1 MNLEVDVIKGKG
13 IDITATGGLWTA
25 RIEGIPVGTIER
37 ITDQVGFGTPD
48 TVIYK
53 WVIHAPGKPEQ
64 RICDGSA
71 STPYDAASELREAW
85 AARDEE

>member
-1 MNLEVDVIKGKG
+1 VIT
-13 IDITATGGLWTA
+13 ITRTGGLSTA
-25 RIEGIPVGTIER
+25 CIEGITIGTIER

-53 WVIHAPGKPEQ
+53 WTIHEPGKPEQ

-71 STPYDAASELREAW
+71 STPYDAARELREAW
-85 AARDEE
+85 AAREDK